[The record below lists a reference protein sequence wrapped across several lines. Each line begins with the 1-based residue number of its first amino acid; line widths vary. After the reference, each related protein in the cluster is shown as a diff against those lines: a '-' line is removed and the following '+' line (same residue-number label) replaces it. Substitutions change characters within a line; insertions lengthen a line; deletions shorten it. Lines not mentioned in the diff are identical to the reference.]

1 MEKLVVKLNGGAKDA
16 QSKREGIYKLSLDIV
31 NGKLYWIQEEGTS
44 ALWFDKTNENWKI
57 GCKENLGT
65 SASGLYSNANVNEPQ
80 HATIWNY
87 WISGNETWIESKET
101 EVYASNN

>member
-44 ALWFDKTNENWKI
+44 ALWFDKKYGNWKI
-57 GCKENLGT
+57 GSKENLGT
-65 SASGLYSNANVNEPQ
+65 SASGLYTQCPSRYLDGKKTSCFSFTLQDVPGIHRNLKQ
-80 HATIWNY
+80 
-87 WISGNETWIESKET
+87 K
-101 EVYASNN
+101 